1 MRIRKWED
9 ERNQTFWH
17 REKQRKKFSRHSI
30 HRFYLQSFKH
40 KFFSF
45 AENNIFLSCGYY
57 VDSCLCEDVTKIE
70 TILDPYTQLY
80 AMLGEMSHASGSD
93 SRMNCRARFTVLAR
107 SGEGSDVDLC
117 PTLAAFKQGGGP
129 DRSHLA
135 HHWHVRTG
143 LVHFLIYLDAVLSKP
158 VDKA

>member
-1 MRIRKWED
+1 MMFETLPCYWYGFGPVELLAGRVRVPRFFAGQARWALSPL
-9 ERNQTFWH
+9 H
-17 REKQRKKFSRHSI
+17 RQLFFCNLLSTS
-30 HRFYLQSFKH
+30 
-40 KFFSF
+40 FFSF

-93 SRMNCRARFTVLAR
+93 SRRNCRARFTVLAR
-107 SGEGSDVDLC
+107 SGKGSEVDLC

-135 HHWHVRTG
+135 RH
-143 LVHFLIYLDAVLSKP
+143 
-158 VDKA
+158 